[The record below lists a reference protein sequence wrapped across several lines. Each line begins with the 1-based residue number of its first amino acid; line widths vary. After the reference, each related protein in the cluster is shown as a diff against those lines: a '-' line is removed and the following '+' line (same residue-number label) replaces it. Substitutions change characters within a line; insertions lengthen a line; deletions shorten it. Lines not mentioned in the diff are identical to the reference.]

1 MTSHEAWWATA
12 LGRGGPTHWG
22 DHPLVVQGQ
31 CAAGQP
37 YALGAR
43 LVPPADALC
52 LELAW
57 NEHSS
62 ASRVFEGRTPPRRRA
77 TIDFVV
83 RCRGPAETCLYSIV
97 EHDVARIV
105 FRLGR
110 GVTVEVEP
118 QLDLHEVEWDAKAY
132 VVSAPVRA
140 LPGRAELLDAAGRRI
155 ARRRYLRRRSP
166 CRCAGEEAVGTYA

>member
-1 MTSHEAWWATA
+1 MSSHETWWTTA
-12 LGRGGPTHWG
+12 LGRDGRARWG
-22 DHPLVVQGQ
+22 DHPLVAQGHS
-31 CAAGQP
+31 AAGQP

-62 ASRVFEGRTPPRRRA
+62 AARVFEGRKPPRRRA
-77 TIDFVV
+77 TIDVVV
-83 RCRGPAETCLYSIV
+83 RCQGPAETFLYGIV
-97 EHDVARIV
+97 EHDVARVV

-110 GVTVEVEP
+110 DVTVEVEP
-118 QLDLHEVEWDAKAY
+118 QLDLREVECDARAY

-140 LPGRAELLDAAGRRI
+140 LPSRAELLDAAGRRI
-155 ARRRYLRRRSP
+155 ARRRYLRPRSP
-166 CRCAGEEAVGTYA
+166 CRRGGEEAMGTYA